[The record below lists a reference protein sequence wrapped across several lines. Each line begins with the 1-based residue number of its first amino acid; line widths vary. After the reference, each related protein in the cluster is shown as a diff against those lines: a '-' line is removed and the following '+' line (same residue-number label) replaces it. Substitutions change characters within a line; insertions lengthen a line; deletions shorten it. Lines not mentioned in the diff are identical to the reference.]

1 MECGATIVCKLL
13 HVNCL
18 HYAKATA
25 GYEPEQSRFLV
36 NALFRAGLQRG
47 WNVEPFRHFVGS
59 TRSGDRTCG
68 KRLVASPVL
77 GPISNAGRK
86 LQTRY
91 RMCLG
96 GVRTHV
102 GVSACQ
108 RKLVGEASSFAR
120 FLRSK
125 AGRFAYMD
133 FATSQATPLQSPG
146 SPIRRYADTASFVL
160 AATPHCGLL
169 WKFSLLFSL
178 RPRLR
183 T

>member
-120 FLRSK
+120 FLTK
-125 AGRFAYMD
+125 K
-133 FATSQATPLQSPG
+133 QSG
-146 SPIRRYADTASFVL
+146 TLRL
-160 AATPHCGLL
+160 HGL
-169 WKFSLLFSL
+169 
-178 RPRLR
+178 RDVARNDPRHRLHSGPKSICR
-183 T
+183 